1 MDLKKIFG
9 GLMEGASGEL
19 GQPDLLRKVTEGIT
33 KLARHADRGLP
44 ILPREVEVHIKVGHG
59 SLQTI
64 EQFQP
69 EYLTQS
75 DAIIIQWRR
84 MAGQARGIGEA

>member
-33 KLARHADRGLP
+33 NEIDRRTLLRERLGAFRGEDDGDRVEQDRG
-44 ILPREVEVHIKVGHG
+44 RTG
-59 SLQTI
+59 Q
-64 EQFQP
+64 
-69 EYLTQS
+69 LTVSSQ
-75 DAIIIQWRR
+75 
-84 MAGQARGIGEA
+84 